1 MYQVSS
7 IGYQVQNRRGFSLLE
22 VIIVVAMAVGVLFV
36 VASLRGNVGILQDI
50 ISQKLESRRD
60 LDQTFQILV
69 TEIRSAG
76 PSSAG
81 AYPIEAAGSST
92 FTFYSD
98 IDKDDVFEKVRYFF
112 ATSTIKRGVIEPSG
126 NPLIYVTS
134 SEVMTTVIEN
144 IILSTSTSIF
154 EYYDPAYTGLEASMT
169 LPIDVT
175 KVRVVKVSVLVDV
188 APGKAPKPTLFT
200 NTITIRNLR
209 SN

>member
-1 MYQVSS
+1 MIHNSRQK
-7 IGYQVQNRRGFSLLE
+7 GFSLLE

-36 VASLRGNVGILQDI
+36 VVSLRGSVGTLQDI

-92 FTFYSD
+92 LTFYSD
-98 IDKDDVFEKVRYFF
+98 IDKDDIFEKVRYFL

-126 NPLIYVTS
+126 NPLTYATS
-134 SEVMTTVIEN
+134 SEVVTTVVEN
-144 IILSTSTSIF
+144 LILSTSTSIF
-154 EYYDPAYTGLEASMT
+154 EYYDSAYTGLEAPMT
-169 LPIDVT
+169 IPIDVT
-175 KVRVVKVSVLVDV
+175 RVRIVRVSVLADV